1 MRMPVRVSAG
11 PIGSGDREPFVE
23 DRTSGDNGQG
33 RSGESDG
40 HRGETSRYVAEGLS
54 RGVIPPG
61 PVCPQ
66 LYDHVFSHSHKIC
79 KILRLFLYENGCVS
93 DVF

>member
-1 MRMPVRVSAG
+1 MCMPVRVSAG
-11 PIGSGDREPFVE
+11 PIGSGDRESFVE

-40 HRGETSRYVAEGLS
+40 YSGETSRYVAEGFS
-54 RGVIPPG
+54 RGVIPG

-66 LYDHVFSHSHKIC
+66 LIRSCFSHSHKIC